1 MSQFVNRKLIYKQRT
16 LKASI
21 IENPCYSKRWESVAL
36 KANQFSRT
44 NQNNKTRHICTNSIR
59 NSCILLQKTNKTWNS
74 THKHLLRQT
83 RRLCS
88 LRDLWLTFAHLL
100 FLGCCCCKHSNH
112 RLHHKW
118 WSNSWI
124 KMVVVLLLKSPIL
137 LSKHWLLRRIIFR
150 WSHTIVSY
158 FLHNF
163 SVFCT
168 FSL

>member
-1 MSQFVNRKLIYKQRT
+1 MLFETMRIGRSQGKPV
-16 LKASI
+16 
-21 IENPCYSKRWESVAL
+21 
-36 KANQFSRT
+36 FSFTRIHQRT

-112 RLHHKW
+112 RLHH
-118 WSNSWI
+118 NDDQT
-124 KMVVVLLLKSPIL
+124 VELK
-137 LSKHWLLRRIIFR
+137 WLLCCYSNRRFFFQN
-150 WSHTIVSY
+150 TG
-158 FLHNF
+158 
-163 SVFCT
+163 FCAE
-168 FSL
+168 